1 MWIEQLKIAIIQ
13 KDAELLSKL
22 LDDIPSFK
30 TKEEMEQAAYLLQ
43 EAVNIV
49 VSLRD
54 DVASSM
60 LQIKKN
66 LDFLKSTQQSNEIQ
80 FDIIS

>member
-13 KDAELLSKL
+13 KDAEPLSKL

-43 EAVNIV
+43 EAANV
-49 VSLRD
+49 VIFLRD

-80 FDIIS
+80 FDITS

>member
-13 KDAELLSKL
+13 KDVELLSKL
-22 LDDIPSFK
+22 LDDIPSLK
-30 TKEEMEQAAYLLQ
+30 TKEEMEQAAYLLE
-43 EAVNIV
+43 EAANV
-49 VSLRD
+49 VIFLRD

-66 LDFLKSTQQSNEIQ
+66 LDFLNSAEANKTAK
-80 FDIIS
+80 FDITS

>member
-13 KDAELLSKL
+13 KDVELLSKL

-43 EAVNIV
+43 EAVNV
-49 VSLRD
+49 VLSLRD

-66 LDFLKSTQQSNEIQ
+66 LDFLKSTEHKQTAK
-80 FDIIS
+80 FDVKS